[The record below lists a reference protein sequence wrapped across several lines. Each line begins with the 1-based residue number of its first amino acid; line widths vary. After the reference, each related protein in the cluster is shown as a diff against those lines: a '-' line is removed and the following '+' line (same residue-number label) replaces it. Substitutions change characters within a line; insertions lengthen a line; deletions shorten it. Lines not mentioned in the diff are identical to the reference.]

1 MAKRIGILGGISH
14 ESTAAYYTLLHQK
27 HHETYGDYHYPEIVV
42 YSLNFQKFTDMED
55 RDQTEDYIDY
65 IVSGIAGLYRA
76 GADFAVM
83 AANSPHAVYPE
94 LAKRSPIP
102 MVSIVDVTLQRA
114 KSLGLKKCLLL
125 GIKFTMQK
133 NFYGAIAHNYGIEVC
148 VPTLADQALV
158 NAIIFDEL
166 VLGNIIRESKRQL
179 MMVISA
185 YEVDGVILGC
195 TELPLILRAGDSV
208 LPLLNT
214 LELHVQAAL
223 DYSLT

>member
-27 HHETYGDYHYPEIVV
+27 YNEMYGDYYYPEIVV

-55 RDQTEDYIDY
+55 RDQTEEYIDY
-65 IVSGIAGLYRA
+65 IASGITGLYRA

-94 LAKRSPIP
+94 LAKCSPIP
-102 MVSIVDVTLQRA
+102 MVSIVDVTIQRA

-133 NFYGAIAHNYGIEVC
+133 NFYGAIARNHGIKVC
-148 VPTLADQALV
+148 VPSLADQVLV

-166 VLGNIIRESKRQL
+166 VLGSVTQESKRQL
-179 MMVISA
+179 LMVISA

-195 TELPLILRAGDSV
+195 TELPLILHAEDSE
-208 LPLLNT
+208 LPLLDT